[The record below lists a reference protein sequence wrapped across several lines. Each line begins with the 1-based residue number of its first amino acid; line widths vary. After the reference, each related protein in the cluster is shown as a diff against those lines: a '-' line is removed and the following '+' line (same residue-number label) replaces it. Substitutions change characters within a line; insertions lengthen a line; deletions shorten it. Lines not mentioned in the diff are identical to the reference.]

1 MPKKIEMLGFK
12 ENTNNIERFRELIT
26 EIDISKYKQKK
37 FIEIV
42 NAVFYELFLKPKG
55 VYTVGR
61 KSAKN

>member
-12 ENTNNIERFRELIT
+12 ENTNNIERFRELIS
-26 EIDISKYKQKK
+26 EIDISKYKQKE

-42 NAVFYELFLKPKG
+42 NAVFYELFLRPKG

-61 KSAKN
+61 KSVKN

>member
-42 NAVFYELFLKPKG
+42 NAVFYELFLRPKG
-55 VYTVGR
+55 VYTVRR
-61 KSAKN
+61 KHAKN